1 MAISIYQLSKTRE
14 GVNTKKSSKI
24 FQTRC
29 VIRFT
34 KRIFQM
40 NMTLFS
46 ACISRGADPDTVQNW
61 PDVRMERFIQDK
73 LKEEREIKIEGKD
86 FFEFLRTRVKTLVPN
101 YPYIRETAYE
111 YLWALTTALEGTN
124 RANADLHALIKKK
137 DELVAATIG
146 PENNVKIHEDLKK

>member
-1 MAISIYQLSKTRE
+1 
-14 GVNTKKSSKI
+14 
-24 FQTRC
+24 
-29 VIRFT
+29 
-34 KRIFQM
+34 M
-40 NMTLFS
+40 NMTLFN